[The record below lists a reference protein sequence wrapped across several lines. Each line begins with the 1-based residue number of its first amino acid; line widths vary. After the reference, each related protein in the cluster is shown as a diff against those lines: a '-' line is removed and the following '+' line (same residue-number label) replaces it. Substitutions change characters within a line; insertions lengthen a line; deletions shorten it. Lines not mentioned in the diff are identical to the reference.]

1 MTAVE
6 QARVR
11 VGTIALPAAWLVL
24 VAAAQGAALFL
35 VWRFFVRSERG
46 QLLDTIALAGNR
58 IGQDEVDGLANTV
71 LNAVSVASLAI
82 ATVVIAVIAL
92 ARGRVLLTLVVTLF
106 VVAANVT
113 SQIFKWGLYRP
124 NFGVDP
130 ERLSA
135 GNSFP
140 SGHATVAMSVA
151 IALVLVL
158 PPKARGVGAVLG
170 AVYAGVAGVA
180 TMSLGW
186 HRPSDVVG
194 SVLIAGAW
202 AAVAG
207 LLLVLAQG
215 RDVTVRSGDAR
226 PFAVALL
233 ALVGVLLLVVAVV
246 AFRMTDTVSS
256 TPVDELGRGRLF
268 TAYVGAAAGITGAT
282 ATVMALVLSTTQR
295 VIPWRT

>member
-11 VGTIALPAAWLVL
+11 VGTIALPAAWLLL
-24 VAAAQGAALFL
+24 VAAAQAAALIL
-35 VWRFFVRSERG
+35 VWRFFVRTERG
-46 QLLDTIALAGNR
+46 QLFDTIALAGNQ
-58 IGQDEVDGLANTV
+58 IGQDEVDGPANTI
-71 LNAVSVASLAI
+71 LNAVSVVSLAV

-92 ARGRVLLTLVVTLF
+92 ARGRVLLTVVVTLF
-106 VVAANVT
+106 VIAANVT
-113 SQIFKWGLYRP
+113 SQMFKWGLYRP

-158 PPKARGVGAVLG
+158 PPRARGVGAVVG

-207 LLLVLAQG
+207 FLLVLAQG
-215 RDVTVRSGDAR
+215 REIAVRSGDAR

-233 ALVGVLLLVVAVV
+233 ALAGVLLLVAASA
-246 AFRMTDTVSS
+246 AFQMTDAVSS
-256 TPVDELGRGRLF
+256 TPIDELGRRRLLI
-268 TAYVGAAAGITGAT
+268 AYAGAAAGITGAT
-282 ATVMALVLSTTQR
+282 AVVMALILSTVHR
-295 VIPWRT
+295 IVPWKA

>member
-1 MTAVE
+1 MTTAE

-11 VGTIALPAAWLVL
+11 VGTIALPAAWLLL

-35 VWRFFVRSERG
+35 LWRFFVRTERG
-46 QLLDTIALAGNR
+46 QLFDTIALAGNR
-58 IGQDEVDGLANTV
+58 IGRDEVDGLASTL
-71 LNAVSVASLAI
+71 LNAVSVVSLAV

-106 VVAANVT
+106 VVAANLT
-113 SQIFKWGLYRP
+113 SQMFKWGLYRP
-124 NFGVDP
+124 DFGVDP
-130 ERLSA
+130 ERAGA

-158 PPKARGVGAVLG
+158 PPRARGVGAVIG
-170 AVYAGVAGVA
+170 AIYAGVAGVA

-194 SVLIAGAW
+194 SVLIAGVW
-202 AAVAG
+202 AAVSG

-215 RDVTVRSGDAR
+215 RDVAVRSGDAR

-233 ALVGVLLLVVAVV
+233 ALAGVLLLVAAAA
-246 AFRMTDTVSS
+246 AFRMTDAVAS
-256 TPVDELGRGRLF
+256 TPIDELGRRRLF
-268 TAYVGAAAGITGAT
+268 TAYAGAAAGIIGAT
-282 ATVMALVLSTTQR
+282 AAVMALVLSTVQR
-295 VIPWRT
+295 VVPWRA